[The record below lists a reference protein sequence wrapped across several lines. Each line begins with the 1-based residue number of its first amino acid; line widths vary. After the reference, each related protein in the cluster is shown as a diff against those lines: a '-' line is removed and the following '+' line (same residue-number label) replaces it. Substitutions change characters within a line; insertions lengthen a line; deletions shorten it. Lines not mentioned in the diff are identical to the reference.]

1 VPLRK
6 AALAELLACGWH
18 AVRLGST
25 ILDMPLRDAKCH
37 VIGGG
42 AIGVGAALALRAF
55 GATQITVATQRRAPR
70 NADRIDGLTLSHPV
84 M

>member
-1 VPLRK
+1 MKTVLVPDDVPLRK

-25 ILDMPLRDAKCH
+25 ILDMPLRDANATSSA
-37 VIGGG
+37 V
-42 AIGVGAALALRAF
+42 ARLALAQRFLRAF

-70 NADRIDGLTLSHPV
+70 NAGSD
-84 M
+84 